1 MKSFGLS
8 VLCILSWTTVAD
20 VTGLITPNN
29 SATLSAFQQGVISQ
43 IHVELGSTTKQDSPL
58 VSFECELPKIE
69 LAMAKSQADGA
80 GLTNKN
86 NQRLYELQAIGRETL
101 ALSQVELAR
110 TQAELERAQYISSRC
125 VINAPFNGVVQ
136 SIDVKQHEFVEAN
149 TPLITLLDVSQLKV
163 EFLLSDALITQYD
176 VGDVVKVVLP
186 TQDKTYQATITHL
199 APSIDAVSQTRFA
212 EAVVDAS
219 VEDLLP
225 GTSVRVMF

>member
-43 IHVELGSTTKQDSPL
+43 IHVELGSTTKQNSPL

-86 NQRLYELQAIGRETL
+86 NQRLFELQAIGRETL
-101 ALSQVELAR
+101 AQVKLSWHEL
-110 TQAELERAQYISSRC
+110 
-125 VINAPFNGVVQ
+125 
-136 SIDVKQHEFVEAN
+136 K
-149 TPLITLLDVSQLKV
+149 
-163 EFLLSDALITQYD
+163 LS
-176 VGDVVKVVLP
+176 
-186 TQDKTYQATITHL
+186 
-199 APSIDAVSQTRFA
+199 
-212 EAVVDAS
+212 
-219 VEDLLP
+219 
-225 GTSVRVMF
+225 